1 MDKFYTRR
9 IKDMP
14 FNAIKIGYRAFS
26 KGPANAQIRWSCDFR
41 KQKFTKGQMSFARD
55 L

>member
-26 KGPANAQIRWSCDFR
+26 KGPANAEIRQSCDFR
-41 KQKFTKGQMSFARD
+41 K
-55 L
+55 